1 MIRVTRPTTVAMAL
15 LLLLPLAAAGCG
27 DDSSPTTAKA
37 AFCKTTGEIDAAT
50 ADIHSQ
56 ADAVAAFTKV
66 KPKIDQAVDRAP
78 DAVKADAR
86 VMADAVDN
94 ALSTNDFSAFENGS
108 LDAASQSIESYCS

>member
-1 MIRVTRPTTVAMAL
+1 MIRVTRLVPIAIAL
-15 LLLLPLAAAGCG
+15 LLPIAAVSCG
-27 DDSSPTTAKA
+27 DDNSATTGADKA

-66 KPKIDQAVDRAP
+66 KPKIDHAVDQAP
-78 DAVKADAR
+78 DAVKADTQ

-94 ALSTNDFSAFENGS
+94 ALATSDFSAFENGS
-108 LDAASQSIESYCS
+108 LDAASQGIESFCS

>member
-1 MIRVTRPTTVAMAL
+1 MIRVTRLVTIAIAL
-15 LLLLPLAAAGCG
+15 LLPIAAVGCG
-27 DDSSPTTAKA
+27 DDNSPSTGKA
-37 AFCKTTGEIDAAT
+37 AFCKTTAEIDAAT

-66 KPKIDQAVDRAP
+66 KPKIDQAVDQAP
-78 DAVKADAR
+78 DAVKADTQ

-94 ALSTNDFSAFENGS
+94 ALSTSDFSAFENGS